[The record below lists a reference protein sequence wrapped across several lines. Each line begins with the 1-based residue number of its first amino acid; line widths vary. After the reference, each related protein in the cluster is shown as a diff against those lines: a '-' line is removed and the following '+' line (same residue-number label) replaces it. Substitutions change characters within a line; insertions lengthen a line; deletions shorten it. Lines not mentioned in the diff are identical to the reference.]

1 MGNLRVSNDVV
12 FVKIET
18 TYGTDSVPVAGTNAV
33 FTMAAPQFAP
43 EGLRMNER
51 PGVRASLGE
60 LQRIYGGS
68 LAKISF
74 PVELKGSGT
83 AGTAPEIGSL
93 LRACAMGETVVAVTS
108 VTYRPISSSH
118 ESVTI
123 YWFEGGRK
131 RHILTGC
138 RGTATLRVSAGGVP
152 FIDFEL
158 IGHVSDPSDQT
169 QPTPTINATVPR
181 AALSMA
187 ITVGG
192 VSVVVRDWSVAL
204 NNTIALPP
212 SVAAADGYSEIQV
225 TGRKVGG
232 EITLEAELASVINV
246 DTQLSGG
253 TGSAFASGQL
263 GSVAGNRVNI
273 TSAAGG
279 LVWTDRQF
287 GEGDGLRLR
296 TMPFQLVE
304 TSAQNDE
311 LAIAFT

>member
-1 MGNLRVSNDVV
+1 MGNLRVSNDVILAR
-12 FVKIET
+12 IET
-18 TYGTDSVPVAGTNAV
+18 TYNTDPVPTAGTHAI

-43 EGLRMNER
+43 EGQRMNER

-83 AGTAPEIGSL
+83 AGTAPEIGPL
-93 LRACAMGETVVAVTS
+93 LRACGLGETVVASTS
-108 VTYRPISSSH
+108 VTYRPVSTNH
-118 ESVTI
+118 ESLTI
-123 YWFEGGRK
+123 YWYEGGRK

-138 RGTATLRVSAGGVP
+138 RGNATMRVSAGGVP
-152 FIDFEL
+152 FIDFEFT
-158 IGHVSDPSDQT
+158 GHVSDPTDQT

-192 VSVVVRDWSVAL
+192 VSVVVRDWSVGL
-204 NNTIALPP
+204 NNTIAMPP
-212 SVAAADGYSEIQV
+212 SVSAADGYSEIQI

-253 TGSAFASGQL
+253 TGSTFASGQL
-263 GSVAGNRVNI
+263 GSVAGNRVNVS
-273 TSAAGG
+273 SATNG
-279 LVWTDRQF
+279 LVWTDRAF
-287 GEGDGLRLR
+287 NEGDGLRLR

-304 TSAQNDE
+304 SAAQNDE